1 MNERPDTAAAA
12 DVGSA
17 AERRAVE
24 LAADRALVERFLS
37 DVFAAVEQVRASGM
51 GGRRTKV
58 TLVPVMLKTHTRMS
72 TDVPVGCF
80 YPAWRSCWQGGRWRK
95 SAAASAPQG
104 TAALLLG
111 QQQCPEATGGVFP
124 LEQ

>member
-17 AERRAVE
+17 AERRAAE

-37 DVFAAVEQVRASGM
+37 DVFAAVEQVRASGT
-51 GGRRTKV
+51 GGRRT
-58 TLVPVMLKTHTRMS
+58 TSPVMLNTHSCMP

-80 YPAWRSCWQGGRWRK
+80 YTAWRSCWQGGERWRK